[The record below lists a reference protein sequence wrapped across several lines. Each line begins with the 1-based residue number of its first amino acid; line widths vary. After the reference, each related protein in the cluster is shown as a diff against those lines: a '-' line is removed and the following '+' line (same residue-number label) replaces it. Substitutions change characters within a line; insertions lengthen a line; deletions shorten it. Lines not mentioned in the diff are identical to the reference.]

1 MLKHSELL
9 LRGLCAGLVALLLFQ
24 LSRAATRV
32 NPLAGATIPP
42 LPSLPETATN
52 TPPAKGAPGP
62 AGMPMMMGPGMPGRT
77 PAPPLPAALQ
87 ARVDLIV
94 QKEILAPVIRPL
106 PMALLGIVG
115 DTAFLRAANGQTGL
129 VKEGGEVGGLKLI
142 RIGTNRVLVEEQGQ
156 QKELMIFSGYGGEP
170 LLTQPTAKNP

>member
-1 MLKHSELL
+1 
-9 LRGLCAGLVALLLFQ
+9 
-24 LSRAATRV
+24 
-32 NPLAGATIPP
+32 
-42 LPSLPETATN
+42 
-52 TPPAKGAPGP
+52 
-62 AGMPMMMGPGMPGRT
+62 MMMGPGMPGRT

-142 RIGTNRVLVEEQGQ
+142 RIGTNRVLVEDQGQ
-156 QKELMIFSGYGGEP
+156 PKELMIFSGYGGES